1 MFNTQT
7 DQWKRQGKIEG
18 MKKYI
23 IRYNVDYKRH
33 QLLKILSEN
42 RTIRE
47 LRIDKTERLGIS
59 FEDICK
65 KLNCNRKQLHRITSE
80 MYESEE
86 ILFTNIELNG
96 LYGTRKGIESN
107 SNLKYLKRYYALWLD
122 LGRNFSQ
129 IIIPTASLIIATIV
143 LLKDNAS
150 IESKLKV
157 LKEDIITE
165 IKQKEKSQISP
176 KKMEI
181 DSLSKMKTE

>member
-1 MFNTQT
+1 
-7 DQWKRQGKIEG
+7 
-18 MKKYI
+18 
-23 IRYNVDYKRH
+23 
-33 QLLKILSEN
+33 
-42 RTIRE
+42 
-47 LRIDKTERLGIS
+47 
-59 FEDICK
+59 
-65 KLNCNRKQLHRITSE
+65 
-80 MYESEE
+80 
-86 ILFTNIELNG
+86 

-165 IKQKEKSQISP
+165 IKQKEKFQISP